1 MQPIPI
7 GQVLLRLDPA
17 ADAAAITGQV
27 SAVALDGRG
36 NLWLGAAPLD
46 GIRRLVPKAASGQ
59 STWRGASAE
68 RPTWGD
74 QSPLALAAMFDLP
87 DPGEPMDLTGMAR
100 AGDLLWFVGSHA
112 SERLSPDPQLTDAQN
127 LHRLTWAE
135 PIHRRAC
142 LGHARIKGDRL
153 PQPDEL
159 ALLPVEDGGN
169 ALTRALAQDPH
180 LAAYFAPG
188 PIPMAEHGLSL
199 AGLACGAGRLWIGLS
214 APVLGGFA
222 VVLEVEPWV
231 EGPGVLGLEPI
242 GPNGRPYRK
251 HLIQLDGRGVQALRW
266 CGDSLLILAGPSAS
280 ADPSAQPG
288 IYQLRGALTLD
299 ADSLT
304 LADDPRMGLI
314 QALAAGSSPGQWP
327 RAMEL
332 YDGLGQPGVMVVS
345 GRPQSSIWGAP
356 DGVVADVYALKGV

>member
-17 ADAAAITGQV
+17 ADAATITAQV

-46 GIRRLVPKAASGQ
+46 GIRRLVPTAASGQ
-59 STWRGASAE
+59 PSWRGVSTE

-74 QSPLALAAMFDLP
+74 QSALALATLFDLP

-112 SERLSPDPQLTDAQN
+112 SERLSPDPQLTEAQN
-127 LHRLTWAE
+127 LRRLTWAE

-142 LGHARIKGDRL
+142 LGRARITGERL
-153 PQPDEL
+153 PEPDEL

-180 LAAYFAPG
+180 LGAYFAPG

-214 APVLGGFA
+214 GPVLGGFA
-222 VVLEVEPWV
+222 VVLEVEPWA
-231 EGPGVLGLEPI
+231 EGAGVIGLEPI
-242 GPNGRPYRK
+242 GPDGRPYRK

-266 CGDSLLILAGPSAS
+266 RGDSLLILAGPGADADAAS
-280 ADPSAQPG
+280 QAG
-288 IYQLRGALTLD
+288 IYQLRGALTLE

-304 LADDPRMGLI
+304 LADDPRLGLLH
-314 QALAAGSSPGQWP
+314 ALPAGSAPGQWP

-345 GRPQSSIWGAP
+345 AKPQSSGWGAP
-356 DGVVADVYALKGV
+356 EGVVADVYALKGL